1 MVISFSSLLL
11 SSLPLFYL
19 PLSFS
24 LLCFLYVLDL
34 MTSVSE
40 QCSRIIV
47 EENVMTVLHD
57 YISHTNR
64 NRASLEVVKVCL
76 QILINITK
84 VLESVLNVVRP

>member
-1 MVISFSSLLL
+1 
-11 SSLPLFYL
+11 
-19 PLSFS
+19 
-24 LLCFLYVLDL
+24 

-40 QCSRIIV
+40 QCSRVIV
-47 EENVMTVLHD
+47 EEKVMAVLHD

-84 VLESVLNVVRP
+84 VIKGFPPHVFQKHLCLVKLGGRGGANGS